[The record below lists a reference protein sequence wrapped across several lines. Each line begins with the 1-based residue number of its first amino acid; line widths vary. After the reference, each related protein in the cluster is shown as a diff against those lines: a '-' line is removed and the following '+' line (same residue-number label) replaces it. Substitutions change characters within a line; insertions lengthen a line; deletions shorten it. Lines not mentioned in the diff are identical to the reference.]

1 VQRRTRAV
9 FGLLIAALGLRV
21 SGPLPFS
28 QAELHEALAL
38 RVRAAVPVEVVAGP
52 AGEAIVRV
60 GDKERTVDLGDSHGP
75 AAARRVALAVADLAT
90 DVDPLPAPAI
100 RSAALPRDSTTRLAL
115 LAGPAAGSNL
125 DGVRFQAA
133 LDGRLRLLRGLGLFA
148 SAGYSPGPDATI
160 DGIAVSLRSVP
171 LRLGLGWQAGAFEL
185 RVGAVA
191 TPYWL
196 DGMMTS
202 RSGVVAGG
210 GLAAL
215 YAIDLAPN
223 LDLVLAGGADAFANR
238 DDFTIHG
245 TSAVATSRVATWAA
259 LGLGWRP
266 R

>member
-1 VQRRTRAV
+1 MQRRTRAV
-9 FGLLIAALGLRV
+9 FGLLTAVLGLHV

-38 RVRAAVPVEVVAGP
+38 RVRATVPVEVVAGP

-60 GDKERTVDLGDSHGP
+60 GGKERAVDLGDSHGP

-100 RSAALPRDSTTRLAL
+100 RSPAPPRDSRLSL
-115 LAGPAAGSNL
+115 LAGPAGGSNL
-125 DGVRFQAA
+125 DGVRFQLA
-133 LDGRLRLLRGLGLFA
+133 LDGRMRLVRGLGLFA
-148 SAGYSPGPDATI
+148 SAGYSPGPDASV
-160 DGIAVSLRSVP
+160 DGIGVSLRSVP

-185 RVGAVA
+185 RLGAVA

-196 DGMMTS
+196 DGMMTP

-223 LDLVLAGGADAFANR
+223 LDLVIAGGADAFANR

-245 TSAVATSRVATWAA
+245 NSAVATSRVATWAA